1 MAFVSYIW
9 LGALSVYA
17 LEALKPEFSLGKRII
32 LAIAGIGITLF
43 AVLLL
48 VGVI

>member
-1 MAFVSYIW
+1 MAFISYIW

-17 LEALKPEFSLGKRII
+17 LSALKPEFSLGKRIT
-32 LAIAGIGITLF
+32 LVVAGLGITII

-48 VGVI
+48 VGVV